1 MISPGINQNYRVEYY
16 IITRTELPNKS
27 QIRDWMTE
35 EDIIIGTAYLMESKV
50 IYHFFLFSQANAYDL
65 ISNLLWIDYFF

>member
-35 EDIIIGTAYLMESKV
+35 EDIISGTAYLMESKV
-50 IYHFFLFSQANAYDL
+50 IYHFFSLSQANAYDL